1 VLPSRM
7 WKNWNSH
14 TPLVGIRNS
23 ITTLENSLAT
33 SYQVKYTLTTWPN
46 NPTYRYL
53 AKRNKHVCLKT
64 RTPMIILS
72 SFIPSFVPSFLLS
85 LSPSSLSLLG
95 QVSLCSPHWLEFTIL
110 LSLSQMLG
118 LQVWTTTS
126 GFSGYMSNNPKP
138 EAIQMSIS

>member
-1 VLPSRM
+1 M

-110 LSLSQMLG
+110 LSLSLKCWDYRCEPPH
-118 LQVWTTTS
+118 LALV
-126 GFSGYMSNNPKP
+126 
-138 EAIQMSIS
+138 AICLIIPNQKLYKCLLANG